1 MGLEFLIVSY
11 ETLKR
16 HSEKE
21 NTLKILVLEMTNIV
35 HIILKDSR
43 KNTVCI
49 IRKVCFCTAELVYG
63 SFGQSNIH
71 RTLNSCSDQPGMN
84 RMHPS

>member
-1 MGLEFLIVSY
+1 MGVEFLIVSY

-21 NTLKILVLEMTNIV
+21 NTLKILVLEVTNIV

-43 KNTVCI
+43 KNTVYI
-49 IRKVCFCTAELVYG
+49 IRTARSYYLSVVCFAELV
-63 SFGQSNIH
+63 
-71 RTLNSCSDQPGMN
+71 
-84 RMHPS
+84 